1 MESRA
6 IHVSR
11 ALLPLYFFFMIFT
24 LFVVNNRTNG

>member
-1 MESRA
+1 MEYRA

-11 ALLPLYFFFMIFT
+11 RLLQLGFFFMIFT